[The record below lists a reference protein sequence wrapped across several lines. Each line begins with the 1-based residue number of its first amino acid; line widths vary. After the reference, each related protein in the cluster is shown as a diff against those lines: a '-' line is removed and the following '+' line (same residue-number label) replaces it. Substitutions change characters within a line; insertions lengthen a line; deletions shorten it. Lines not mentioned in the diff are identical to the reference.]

1 MKCLLLISSII
12 IAFTHV
18 SAQSVSY
25 TYKPLAAQ
33 GCSVEYSAIWQEGC
47 PYIVVV
53 ISSDRLV
60 FNETP
65 TMMIRTFN
73 DELIKSEGKAIT
85 ASTSQGGIIVSN
97 VVIPVTGIRVTAQFP
112 ITVEQIEML
121 QNGIAK
127 VRISTIPLTHERTF
141 KKDKIGKKLHSYF
154 KKSATLEGDF

>member
-1 MKCLLLISSII
+1 MKRLLLISNII
-12 IAFTHV
+12 IAFTQV

-33 GCSVEYSAIWQEGC
+33 GCSVEYSAIWQEGS
-47 PYIVVV
+47 PYIVVA

-65 TMMIRTFN
+65 TMMIRTLN
-73 DELIKSEGKAIT
+73 DELIKSEGKSIT

-97 VVIPVTGIRVTAQFP
+97 VVVPVTGIRATAQFP

-121 QNGIAK
+121 QNGVAK

-154 KKSATLEGDF
+154 KKSAKLEENF

>member
-1 MKCLLLISSII
+1 MKRLLLISNII
-12 IAFTHV
+12 IAFTQV
-18 SAQSVSY
+18 STQSVSY

-33 GCSVEYSAIWQEGC
+33 GCSVEYSAIWQEGS
-47 PYIVVV
+47 PYIVVA

-65 TMMIRTFN
+65 TMMIRTLN

-97 VVIPVTGIRVTAQFP
+97 VVVPVTGIRATAQFP

-121 QNGIAK
+121 QNGVAK

-154 KKSATLEGDF
+154 KKSAKLEENF

>member
-1 MKCLLLISSII
+1 MKRLLLISNII
-12 IAFTHV
+12 IAFTQV

-33 GCSVEYSAIWQEGC
+33 GCSVEYSAIWQEGS
-47 PYIVVV
+47 PYIVVA

-65 TMMIRTFN
+65 TMMIRTLN

-97 VVIPVTGIRVTAQFP
+97 VVVPVTRIRATAQFP

-121 QNGIAK
+121 QNGVAK

-154 KKSATLEGDF
+154 KKSAKLEENF

>member
-1 MKCLLLISSII
+1 MKRLLLISNII
-12 IAFTHV
+12 IAFTQV

-33 GCSVEYSAIWQEGC
+33 GCSVEYSAIWQEGS
-47 PYIVVV
+47 PYIVVA

-65 TMMIRTFN
+65 TMMIRTLN
-73 DELIKSEGKAIT
+73 DELIKTEGKAIT

-97 VVIPVTGIRVTAQFP
+97 VVVPVTGIRATAQFP

-121 QNGIAK
+121 QNGVAK

-154 KKSATLEGDF
+154 KKSAKLEENF

>member
-1 MKCLLLISSII
+1 MKRLLLISNII
-12 IAFTHV
+12 IAFTQV

-33 GCSVEYSAIWQEGC
+33 GCSVEYSAIWQEGS
-47 PYIVVV
+47 PYIVVA

-65 TMMIRTFN
+65 TMMIRTLN

-97 VVIPVTGIRVTAQFP
+97 VVVPVTGIRATAQFP

-121 QNGIAK
+121 QNGVAK

-141 KKDKIGKKLHSYF
+141 KKDKIDPLVEL
-154 KKSATLEGDF
+154 KS